1 MRAPASFELGV
12 DRGTSLT
19 TLLDRRP
26 TTVFATTHI
35 ENTAPT
41 SHIQVIS
48 MALPG
53 AVALRMTINPQ
64 PTGFDCRLPTSLP
77 KLISRSSPMADK
89 KNNAPADAQAYQ
101 PVPFAKKHRISVEDA
116 TAILRK
122 HGADR
127 KSADKEARRVAV

>member
-1 MRAPASFELGV
+1 
-12 DRGTSLT
+12 
-19 TLLDRRP
+19 
-26 TTVFATTHI
+26 
-35 ENTAPT
+35 
-41 SHIQVIS
+41 

-53 AVALRMTINPQ
+53 AVALRMTIHPQ
-64 PTGFDCRLPTSLP
+64 PTGFDRRLPTSLP

>member
-1 MRAPASFELGV
+1 M
-12 DRGTSLT
+12 T

-26 TTVFATTHI
+26 KAVIATTHI
-35 ENTAPT
+35 ENHATA
-41 SHIQVIS
+41 SHIQRIS

-53 AVALRMTINPQ
+53 AVALRVTIHPQ
-64 PTGFDCRLPTSLP
+64 PIGFDCRLPTSLP
-77 KLISRSSPMADK
+77 RRISRRSPMAEK
-89 KNNAPADAQAYQ
+89 KNNAPAEAQAYQ
-101 PVPFAKKHRISVEDA
+101 PIPFAKKHRISVEDA

>member
-1 MRAPASFELGV
+1 M
-12 DRGTSLT
+12 
-19 TLLDRRP
+19 LLERRP
-26 TTVFATTHI
+26 TAVIAPTHI
-35 ENTAPT
+35 ENHAPA
-41 SHIQVIS
+41 SHIHLIS

-53 AVALRMTINPQ
+53 AVALRMTIHPQ
-64 PTGFDCRLPTSLP
+64 PTGFDRRLPTSLP

-89 KNNAPADAQAYQ
+89 KNNAPAEAQAYQ